1 MKNISYARDK
11 FIPTNEV
18 SLNVL
23 GNFLSVVRGYQV
35 FTFLK
40 TVNKGKPVF
49 LDYHLDRVLN
59 NAKSMNMIV
68 KQSRQ
73 EIEQL
78 VQDTLNQNSFD
89 VMECNIIILLA
100 GTKPIDASAL
110 ITDMPIDLFIIITP
124 IKVYSSESY
133 QKGIALGL
141 FEYERPD
148 GELKT
153 PFTYFGGLKAQHAV
167 VRNAHYDEA
176 LYTSN
181 NMILEGTTFSF
192 FGIMDDGTIIT
203 SPADGKILKSVT
215 RLVLLDLLKKEEL
228 KVLES
233 HLSIEKALACKEAFI
248 VSANRDVIPVTSIE
262 GHALGNG
269 VVGEHTKSIMGL
281 YQDLINSIH

>member
-11 FIPTNEV
+11 FISTDEV
-18 SLNVL
+18 SLNIL
-23 GNFLSVVRGYQV
+23 GNFLSIVRGYQV

-49 LDYHLDRVLN
+49 LNHHLDRVLN
-59 NAKSMNMIV
+59 NAKSMNMV
-68 KQSRQ
+68 VRQSRQ
-73 EIEQL
+73 EIEEL

-89 VMECNIIILLA
+89 AMECSIMILLA

-110 ITDMPIDLFIIITP
+110 ITDIPIDLFIIITP

-133 QKGIALGL
+133 QEGISLGL
-141 FEYERPD
+141 FEYERPYA
-148 GELKT
+148 ELKT

-167 VRNAHYDEA
+167 VRNTHYDEA

-203 SPADGKILKSVT
+203 SPTDGKILKSVT
-215 RLVLLDLLKKEEL
+215 RLVLLDLLKKSEL
-228 KVLES
+228 KVSES
-233 HLSIEKALACKEAFI
+233 YFSIEKALACKEAFI
-248 VSANRDVIPVTSIE
+248 ASSTRDIIPVTSIQ
-262 GHALGNG
+262 GHSIGDGL
-269 VVGEHTKSIMGL
+269 VGEHTRSIMSL
-281 YQDLINSIH
+281 YQDLINSI